1 MSSLLDHLTF
11 WQKRALTAARP
22 ECDHRTVMGAPR
34 IVRGG
39 GGGTRGLRTTI
50 VVLTALALF
59 LGQQLPAY
67 ADDPLHE
74 ALLKKQALE
83 RAVQVS
89 RQNTERYKEAA
100 NQFEAAVRDANA
112 RIGDLAAKQAQ
123 AQTEAESLGYEI
135 QIAEEQLQLVSFQLN
150 ETKALTESLVAQVNE
165 QNRQL
170 AKREDL
176 YAKHLKTT
184 YRQAQISPLEMLLSS
199 GSLSEFASRVQAMV
213 LINRQDVQ
221 LAGEI
226 KTMRADTIRKQ
237 DDAAVKTK
245 EIGGLQTQITEQRAH
260 LAAQKAEF
268 DRLVAQAQ
276 IAINSQAALRE
287 NAANNR
293 NNQLEQARNA
303 NSETAN
309 LNRQLEQAEAQL
321 AALAA
326 QLAAR
331 SGLGAFNGTKLP
343 LWPLSG
349 AITSGFGPRWG
360 GFHNGLDIAAPMY
373 SPIRAAAPG
382 RVVTVGKP
390 YLAYGDTATVVIIA
404 HGNNFSTLYGHLDD
418 SSRPPIV
425 SVGQYVQA
433 GQVIAFEGMTG
444 WTTGPHLHFMTI
456 VNGRAV
462 DPLPYLP

>member
-1 MSSLLDHLTF
+1 MSTPFTRLRSAVE
-11 WQKRALTAARP
+11 RSLTATGP
-22 ECDHRTVMGAPR
+22 KCDHRTVMGAPR

-50 VVLTALALF
+50 VVLAALALF

-67 ADDPLHE
+67 ADDPI
-74 ALLKKQALE
+74 ADAMRKKQELE

-100 NQFEAAVRDANA
+100 SQFEAAVRNANS

-123 AQTEAESLGYEI
+123 AQSEAESLGFEI
-135 QIAEEQLQLVSFQLN
+135 QIAEEQLQLVTFQLS
-150 ETKALTESLVAQVNE
+150 ETKALTESLTAQVNE

-170 AKREDL
+170 VKREDL
-176 YAKHLKTT
+176 YSKHLKTT

-199 GSLSEFASRVQAMV
+199 GSLSEFAGRVQAMV

-221 LAGEI
+221 LASDI
-226 KTMRADTIRKQ
+226 KTLRTDTARKQ
-237 DDAAVKTK
+237 DDAAAKAK
-245 EIGGLQTQITEQRAH
+245 EIGGLQDQIVEQRAH

-268 DRLVAQAQ
+268 ERLVAQAQ
-276 IAINSQAALRE
+276 GAINSQAALRE

-293 NNQLEQARNA
+293 NSQLDLARNA

-309 LNRQLEQAEAQL
+309 LNRQLEQTEANL
-321 AALAA
+321 ANLAA

-343 LWPLSG
+343 TWPLSG

-360 GFHNGLDIAAPMY
+360 GFHNGLDIAAPLY

-418 SSRPPIV
+418 RARSPIV